1 MSAASALNATILE
14 PELAALAAVAPA
26 AAAERREKMAAD
38 PYAFY
43 RGSLAIQVRH
53 LAAIDGFAGPWVW
66 AVGDAHADNFS
77 TLAVARTNRARA
89 DPARPDLAGI
99 TPVIY
104 TINDGD
110 EEHPAPWRWDLLRL
124 LASVAVARGVDDRDR
139 LRPWAK
145 RLALGW
151 GEVLRRLADG
161 DAVAHALRVYPQDLP
176 KPVHD
181 LIDDALKPKRAAKH
195 LQKYV
200 SGAALVRD
208 GEHAD
213 DPGCLSFARNHLAPL
228 LESAWPGT
236 RLRDLTT
243 RPTGGMASLGLRRWL
258 ALAATPSGQR
268 IVELKER
275 RPSRLAALLTATP
288 FTPQATT
295 AAAPATVVLGGD
307 PFHLVLAAPVNPLLV
322 RTRCHARDRVE
333 IDRVPGKYLD
343 DLFRLWGMLLAGFHW
358 RGLELIGEATPAVAT
373 SLADACDQ
381 RTAGTLADHAW
392 ALVEANREAHRQF
405 TAR

>member
-1 MSAASALNATILE
+1 MSASALNASILE
-14 PELAALAAVAPA
+14 PELAALAAVAPTA
-26 AAAERREKMAAD
+26 AAKRRTNMAAD

-43 RGSLAIQVRH
+43 RGSLAIQARH
-53 LAAIDGFAGPWVW
+53 LAAIDGFSGPWVW

-77 TLAVARTNRARA
+77 TLAVARPNRARA
-89 DPARPDLAGI
+89 DPARPDPAGVI
-99 TPVIY
+99 PVIY
-104 TINDGD
+104 TVNDGD

-124 LASVAVARGVDDRDR
+124 LASVAVARGEDDRDH
-139 LRPWAK
+139 LLAWAK

-161 DAVAHALRVYPQDLP
+161 DAVAHALRIYPQDLP
-176 KPVHD
+176 KPVQE

-195 LQKYV
+195 LQKYL
-200 SGAALVRD
+200 SSDALVRD

-213 DPGCLSFARNHLAPL
+213 DPGCLSFARHHLAPL
-228 LESAWPGT
+228 LEVAWPGSQ
-236 RLRDLTT
+236 LRDLTT

-258 ALAATPSGQR
+258 VLATTPSGPR

-275 RPSRLAALLTATP
+275 RPSRLAALLTVTP

-333 IDRVPGKYLD
+333 IDTVPGKYLD

-358 RGLELIGEATPAVAT
+358 RGLDVIGAATTARAAT
-373 SLADACDQ
+373 LADACDQ
-381 RTAGTLADHAW
+381 RTAATLADHAW
-392 ALVEANREAHRQF
+392 ALVEANRESYRQF
-405 TAR
+405 AGR

>member
-1 MSAASALNATILE
+1 MSAASALNAAILE
-14 PELAALAAVAPA
+14 PELAALAAVAPDA
-26 AAAERREKMAAD
+26 AVERRAKMAAD

-53 LAAIDGFAGPWVW
+53 LAAVDGFAGPWVW
-66 AVGDAHADNFS
+66 SVGDAHADNFS
-77 TLAVARTNRARA
+77 TLAVAR
-89 DPARPDLAGI
+89 PDAASI
-99 TPVIY
+99 VPVVY
-104 TINDGD
+104 TVNDGD

-124 LASVAVARGVDDRDR
+124 LASVAVARGEDDRGH
-139 LRPWAK
+139 LLSWAK

-181 LIDDALKPKRAAKH
+181 LIDAALKPKRAAKH
-195 LQKYV
+195 LEKFL
-200 SGAALVRD
+200 SDDALVRD
-208 GEHAD
+208 REHSE
-213 DPGCLSFARNHLAPL
+213 DPGCLSFVRHHLAPL
-228 LESAWPGT
+228 LDRSWPGT

-258 ALAATPSGQR
+258 ALAATPSGPR

-275 RPSRLAALLTATP
+275 RPSRLAALLTVTP

-295 AAAPATVVLGGD
+295 AAEPATVVLGGD

-333 IDRVPGKYLD
+333 VDTVPGKHLD

-358 RGLELIGEATPAVAT
+358 RGLDLIGAATPSVAT
-373 SLADACDQ
+373 ALAEACDQ

-392 ALVEANREAHRQF
+392 ALVEANREAHRLF
-405 TAR
+405 AGR